1 MEEREEEVIDIEKV
15 VKYINENKG
24 YNIIEI
30 NDSNLSKMTPKQILG
45 CGIFGWITLE
55 DDWFDF
61 DEKTNSATG
70 YSESEIYE
78 MYEALC

>member
-1 MEEREEEVIDIEKV
+1 
-15 VKYINENKG
+15 
-24 YNIIEI
+24 
-30 NDSNLSKMTPKQILG
+30 MTPMQILG

>member
-15 VKYINENKG
+15 VKYLNENKG

-30 NDSNLSKMTPKQILG
+30 NDSNLSKMTPMQILG

>member
-15 VKYINENKG
+15 VKYLNENKG

-30 NDSNLSKMTPKQILG
+30 NDSNLSKMTPTQILG